1 MHWAIVVILIIGL
14 ALVVNKWVVKPK
26 KLIRRLEREFRE
38 KGFKVKVYPFNPLGA
53 PQVTE
58 MFNAIK
64 TKGDPFYADR
74 NDVKYEVAIYN
85 ILSKVGINIKAAELI
100 KEATGPE
107 KVMIE
112 QKVIS
117 IF

>member
-1 MHWAIVVILIIGL
+1 MVFLILVL
-14 ALVVNKWVVKPK
+14 ALAVNKWLVQPMR
-26 KLIRRLEREFRE
+26 LIRRLEREFKE

-58 MFNAIK
+58 MFSAIK

-74 NDVKYEVAIYN
+74 NDVKYEVAIHN
-85 ILSKVGINIKAAELI
+85 ILSKVAVNLKAAELI
-100 KEATGPE
+100 KEATGPD

-112 QKVIS
+112 QKVVG